1 MYSIDDLLVFEERS
15 GKDVPLSIA
24 ETLRESELL
33 PETARRRTQPNTRI
47 DAETLH
53 YHVFT

>member
-1 MYSIDDLLVFEERS
+1 MSSIDDLLVFEERS

>member
-24 ETLRESELL
+24 ETLRKSELL
-33 PETARRRTQPNTRI
+33 SETAHRCTQPNTRI
-47 DAETLH
+47 DAETPH